1 MSEPAF
7 TVTCRR
13 RAGQWEITVPDVPD
27 LALVVDR
34 LEDVP
39 DAARAAIASGAHL
52 DQDSVRVLL
61 DVRGR

>member
-1 MSEPAF
+1 MSTNDF

-13 RAGQWEITVPDVPD
+13 RSGQWEIRVPEVPD
-27 LALVVDR
+27 LALFVDR

-39 DAARAAIASGAHL
+39 AAARQAIARGIQL
-52 DQDSVRVLL
+52 DERSVRVLL